1 MISGGRSSLCAQ
13 PAEETRDVMLDTGC
27 PPASEIARKE
37 ISLLLGLAE
46 AAGVD
51 DAELMHELRLSRSDW
66 QEWLGVLQDAPLPSY
81 PALPLMLRHMGY
93 LNSRLD
99 RAMRRAY
106 A

>member
-1 MISGGRSSLCAQ
+1 
-13 PAEETRDVMLDTGC
+13 MLDAGQ
-27 PPASEIARKE
+27 PQANEIARKE

-51 DAELMHELRLSRSDW
+51 DAELLHELHLTRSDW
-66 QEWLGVLQDAPLPSY
+66 QEWLGVLHDAPVPAY

-93 LNSRLD
+93 INSRLD
-99 RAMRRAY
+99 RAMRHAY

>member
-1 MISGGRSSLCAQ
+1 
-13 PAEETRDVMLDTGC
+13 MLEPGC
-27 PPASEIARKE
+27 PQASEIARKE

-46 AAGVD
+46 AAGVED
-51 DAELMHELRLSRSDW
+51 TELLHELRLSRSDW
-66 QEWLGVLQDAPLPSY
+66 QEWLGVLHDAPVPSY

-99 RAMRRAY
+99 RATRHAY